1 MDIANLWISFL
12 AGLSAPLVAACVL
25 PLYPGFLAY
34 LSKKVS
40 SDNSK
45 KQNASNKK
53 EMIKMGAIASS
64 GVVVSMFIIGLI
76 FTGLLQKS
84 LTKAIEIISPIAFG
98 ILAIVSLMLIFNFD
112 FSRYLPRFHAPTN
125 LGPKTS
131 AFIFGLFFGAIVLPC
146 NPAPLVVLFAV
157 STSTIDF
164 LTNLL
169 NFVLFGVGMALPL
182 LAIAI
187 ASGIWN
193 KNLTTFFT
201 KHTRK
206 INITMGI
213 IMLGVSIYYLFF
225 VFEIQKTLL

>member
-1 MDIANLWISFL
+1 MEIANLWISFL

-34 LSKKVS
+34 LSKKVTS
-40 SDNSK
+40 ENSE
-45 KQNASNKK
+45 KQENSNKK
-53 EMIKMGAIASS
+53 EIIKLGAIASA
-64 GVVVSMFIIGLI
+64 GIIISMFIVGLI
-76 FTGLLQKS
+76 FTGLLQNS
-84 LTKAIEIISPIAFG
+84 LTNAIEIISPTAFG
-98 ILAIVSLMLIFNFD
+98 ILTIVSLMLIFNFD
-112 FSRYLPRFHAPTN
+112 FSRYLPRFHAPTK

-131 AFIFGLFFGAIVLPC
+131 ALMFGLFFGAIVLPC

-157 STSTIDF
+157 STSTISF
-164 LTNLL
+164 LFNLL
-169 NFVLFGVGMALPL
+169 NFVLFGIGMALPL

-187 ASGIWN
+187 ASGVWN
-193 KNLTTFFT
+193 KNITTFFT

-206 INITMGI
+206 INIAMGL